1 MEDLKQENVAA
12 CFYMFKRLF
21 WLMHESW
28 GVDREWLKGRGR
40 LSHQL
45 GEAVAMGL
53 GPGGDVG
60 EVGAGGVAGGA
71 RGSRR
76 ARRLRGSPREP
87 PSGRWCP
94 SLSVKGQEQ
103 VLGAKHKQGLC
114 FRIKTTSS

>member
-45 GEAVAMGL
+45 GEAVAMRL

-60 EVGAGGVAGGA
+60 EVGPQAVLQGEPAGAGERADCGVL

-76 ARRLRGSPREP
+76 VG
-87 PSGRWCP
+87 G
-94 SLSVKGQEQ
+94 
-103 VLGAKHKQGLC
+103 GALP
-114 FRIKTTSS
+114 

>member
-45 GEAVAMGL
+45 GGGEAVAMGL

-76 ARRLRGSPREP
+76 AR
-87 PSGRWCP
+87 
-94 SLSVKGQEQ
+94 
-103 VLGAKHKQGLC
+103 
-114 FRIKTTSS
+114 

>member
-12 CFYMFKRLF
+12 CIYMFKRLF

-76 ARRLRGSPREP
+76 AR
-87 PSGRWCP
+87 
-94 SLSVKGQEQ
+94 
-103 VLGAKHKQGLC
+103 
-114 FRIKTTSS
+114 